1 MPNTTLSLISSI
13 NVPVYRNTFKSCVKS
28 LTNVMLILGFPM
40 KNTAQSD
47 VLIKCLG
54 TTGKH
59 CKTLNFPY

>member
-13 NVPVYRNTFKSCVKS
+13 NVPVYRNTFKSCMKS
-28 LTNVMLILGFPM
+28 LTNVILILG
-40 KNTAQSD
+40 KNTAQSY

-54 TTGKH
+54 TTAKH